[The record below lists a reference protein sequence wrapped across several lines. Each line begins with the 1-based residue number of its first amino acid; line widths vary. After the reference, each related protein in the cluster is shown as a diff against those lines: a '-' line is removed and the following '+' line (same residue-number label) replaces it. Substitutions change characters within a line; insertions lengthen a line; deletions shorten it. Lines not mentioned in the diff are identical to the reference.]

1 MLNMSLLTL
10 QSNDNPSIIR
20 NNFKDGI
27 ELRKGTQVGL
37 VSLSINKIAVFE
49 IIQGKNDTFTWRI
62 GERTSYNQHIV
73 VVPEGEYTGEGL
85 ANILV
90 EKLNESTVLG
100 NFKGAWTCTFDET
113 GFNNDGSFTIDYGQ
127 NETPT
132 FNENTMTVYEGGT
145 TITNNSSTKI
155 TITGQPLT
163 NNFRSRANGSNIIT
177 ANKGIFPN
185 NGEAIFQI
193 KPIES
198 YPLEQW
204 IDRFINIGGNF
215 NINVGGIIRDFN
227 ITETLPGSIPANNGW
242 DFEMNFTNGDPV
254 EYLVLASDDEGSFGL
269 SSDGTLDAEDPDNW
283 DDNLLYNE
291 TNGLLQDITAGGRY
305 LTTGPNIGIKLSAD
319 PLNSSLNVDKTGDGY
334 GNCKFGYVRNQL
346 YNGRNDYSGDVN
358 AKILATQNEGF
369 DLMFEVKDNADFDGI
384 LVNLS
389 QMIKGA
395 TPFPNPGW
403 RSGSKSVFQQY
414 TPTTWDTIP
423 GTITPPQWTNFNYGV
438 DHIQVKYQ
446 ISKIQTVRIFILHDT
461 GGDENFIEQVLIAE
475 SGKTTSFT
483 KNIVEDFF
491 PLRPCFTMING
502 GRYDTKKVF
511 VGGKYDSQENV
522 PPVSFQYT
530 EQADVDL
537 PLELEVGIP
546 TNAVKLSALF
556 IWGPILQS
564 DLVSNKGTFPD
575 QDITPNTMLT
585 NTIASL
591 IGFNRF
597 NIYPEG
603 LVSNATSSQQAP
615 TIIIRE
621 PNLLLELVDFNI
633 KGYNGATGDRGKII
647 ASIPAEELNTN
658 TRTGTLN
665 YFSQYPIM
673 IDLNLVNDITVYD
686 LNAIIRRPNGKIAD
700 DLLHSTSMTLLFK
713 EGEES
718 KQKRLMKEQ
727 IELIAS
733 TMSNMNQ
740 IKTDS
745 VGMGFPKL

>member
-113 GFNNDGSFTIDYGQ
+113 GFDNDGSYTIDYGQ
-127 NETPT
+127 NETPSFT
-132 FNENTMTVYEGGT
+132 ENTLTLYDGNPNVNFL
-145 TITNNSSTKI
+145 NNSSTKI
-155 TITGQPLT
+155 TIEGASMT
-163 NNFRSRANGSNIIT
+163 NQFKNRDGGSNIIT
-177 ANKGIFPN
+177 GNKGIFPN
-185 NGEAIFQI
+185 DGEAIYQI

-215 NINVGGIIRDFN
+215 FLNELGIIREFT

-242 DFEMNFTNGDPV
+242 DFEMNFTNADPV
-254 EYLVLASDDEGSFGL
+254 VYMVLASDDEGSFGL

-283 DDNLLYNE
+283 DFNLLYNE
-291 TNGLLQDITAGGRY
+291 SNGLLQDIPAGGRY
-305 LTTGPNIGIKLSAD
+305 QTTGPNIGVKISAD
-319 PLNSSLNVDKTGDGY
+319 PLDTSLNVVKIGEGY

-346 YNGRNDYSGDVN
+346 YNGRDNYPGN
-358 AKILATQNEGF
+358 LEAQILPTQPSGF
-369 DLMFEVKDNADFDGI
+369 DIMFEVKDNTVFNNI
-384 LVNLS
+384 LVSLS
-389 QMIKGA
+389 QMTKNA
-395 TPFPNPGW
+395 TPFPNTGW
-403 RSGSKSVFQQY
+403 RSNSDYIFQNQ
-414 TPTTWDTIP
+414 TPSTWNTIP
-423 GTITPPQWTNFNYGV
+423 GSNTPVLWNNFTYGE
-438 DHIQVKYQ
+438 DNIQVKVQ
-446 ISKIQTVRIFILHDT
+446 ISKIQTVKIFILHDT
-461 GGDENFIEQVLIAE
+461 QGDQNFIEQVLIAE
-475 SGKTTSFT
+475 TLKTTGFS

-491 PLRPCFTMING
+491 PLRPCYTMING
-502 GRYDTKKVF
+502 GRYDKKQIIF
-511 VGGKYDSQENV
+511 GGHYDSEENV
-522 PPVSFQYT
+522 PPVGFQYT
-530 EQADVDL
+530 DQEDVDL
-537 PLELEVGIP
+537 PLEVGIP

-556 IWGPILQS
+556 IFGPILNS
-564 DLVSNKGTFPD
+564 DLLSNGGTFPD

-585 NTIASL
+585 NTISPL
-591 IGFNRF
+591 IGFDRF
-597 NIYPEG
+597 NVYPSG
-603 LVSNATSSQQAP
+603 KTSNPTKSQQSP
-615 TIIIRE
+615 ILSIRE

-633 KGYNGATGDRGKII
+633 KGYNGATGDQGKII

-686 LNAIIRRPNGKIAD
+686 LNAVIRRPNGKIAD
-700 DLLHSTSMTLLFK
+700 DLLPSTSMTILFK